1 MHLLLDT
8 KLSSKVS
15 GTVLYFYFD
24 QQVGANPK
32 SSRNLKLF
40 EFFVDSSITDAKL
53 FFVKLNYCLCQR
65 GKELLSNFSATL
77 QHFYFDKKNEKI
89 FQTF

>member
-8 KLSSKVS
+8 KISSKVS

-24 QQVGANPK
+24 QHVGANPK

-53 FFVKLNYCLCQR
+53 FFVKLNYCYLMHSERVEPNLLKRQR
-65 GKELLSNFSATL
+65 
-77 QHFYFDKKNEKI
+77 
-89 FQTF
+89 TFK